1 MHQFSR
7 RAVLGGL
14 GGLGVAGLLPSAGRA
29 APLLDSLTIA
39 GMPATPSV
47 VLAHMVESD
56 ALAGHVGKA
65 RLKLWRTPD
74 QVRAG
79 VVSGEMKVFG
89 IPAYSCANLKN
100 RGAPVRMLNIMT
112 WGLLYV
118 MSRDP
123 SITRIEDLAGRTIL
137 QSFRGDAPDLV
148 FRQILRKLGMNADKD
163 VTLNYVATP
172 TEAGQLFLAGKAD
185 VAILQEPMATA
196 IQMRGMQAG
205 ISVHRVLDLTE
216 IYGKVNNRKAG
227 IPQAGLGVSEELIQQ
242 RPELVRAIHQSCVAS
257 ARWVGNNPASAGR
270 LGTDYLD
277 LPGPIIERSLP
288 HFRLGVVSAAESRA
302 EMEAFFGDLLEMS
315 PDILGGK
322 LPEGGFYW
330 GV

>member
-1 MHQFSR
+1 MHPFSR
-7 RAVLGGL
+7 RALLGGL
-14 GGLGVAGLLPSAGRA
+14 GAVGLLPAAGRA
-29 APLLDSLTIA
+29 APAALLDSLTIA

-47 VLAHMVESD
+47 VLAHMVESG
-56 ALAGHVGKA
+56 ALSAHVGKA
-65 RLKLWRTPD
+65 RLKVWRTPD

-118 MSRDP
+118 VSRDP
-123 SITRIEDLAGRTIL
+123 SVTRIEDLAGRTVL

-148 FRQILRKLGMNADKD
+148 FRQILGKLGMNPDKD

-185 VAILQEPMATA
+185 TAILQEPMTTA
-196 IQMRGMQAG
+196 VQMRGMQAG
-205 ISVHRVLDLTE
+205 IPVHRVLDLTD
-216 IYGKVNNRKAG
+216 IYGRVNNRAGG
-227 IPQAGLGVSEELIQQ
+227 IPQAGLGVSEELVQQ
-242 RPELVRAIHQSCVAS
+242 RPELVKAIHEACLAG

-277 LPGPIIERSLP
+277 LPAPIIERSLP
-288 HFRLGVVSAAESRA
+288 HFRLGVASAAQSRT
-302 EMEAFFGDLLEMS
+302 EMEAFFSDLLAMS
-315 PDILGGK
+315 PDIVGGR
-322 LPEGGFYW
+322 LPESGFYW
-330 GV
+330 GG